1 MSKRPTRVR
10 ARSAVRSQTLK
21 PADRPRAALTGG
33 SPFGAGNHS
42 LFCDILEGRKNPML
56 TMASGNKRCESK
68 RCSQTEMIIH
78 KRRSEDL
85 LTFYLRHQD
94 ALSSP
99 CACHQSNV
107 FTLPCSDAMRRDIQ
121 VLQKFIKKYEPR
133 GAVVTKEE
141 VVIISADN
149 DVCKQTSPKNLTKAA
164 TLLEGHRVETESKG
178 CLEAQST
185 DLGEP
190 PGGRTRSQPPAPRD
204 QREPKDLGLPP
215 DDFSKKVYRLAATY
229 VAVAVGFLCWS
240 RLRLQLGNYYWLS
253 LTFVMYIALILLSS
267 ATSHMGSVSALTVT
281 AIGSTI
287 LGIISDSYES
297 LTVTL
302 VGGITA
308 AATLLLCLFALK
320 TNKPLT
326 NLTISST
333 LSVLWAAGAIACVVI
348 NSYKF
353 QALYALFGILFFATD
368 LTRTVTELQ
377 SQPMAMQRSMDHAE
391 AAQGLFI
398 PIAMIFFF
406 TLLLVG

>member
-1 MSKRPTRVR
+1 
-10 ARSAVRSQTLK
+10 
-21 PADRPRAALTGG
+21 
-33 SPFGAGNHS
+33 
-42 LFCDILEGRKNPML
+42 
-56 TMASGNKRCESK
+56 MASGNERSESK
-68 RCSQTEMIIH
+68 RCSRTEQITH
-78 KRRSEDL
+78 KRRNEDL

-94 ALSSP
+94 ALRSP
-99 CACHQSNV
+99 CACHQSNI

-121 VLQKFIKKYEPR
+121 VLQKFIRKYEPR

-141 VVIISADN
+141 VVIVSRDTE
-149 DVCKQTSPKNLTKAA
+149 VCKQMSPKSLTNTA
-164 TLLEGHRVETESKG
+164 TLMKEHRIEAGSRGCPES
-178 CLEAQST
+178 QST
-185 DLGEP
+185 DLGGP
-190 PGGRTRSQPPAPRD
+190 PRGRPRSQPPAPRD

-215 DDFSKKVYRLAATY
+215 DDFSKKVYGLAATY
-229 VAVAVGFLCWS
+229 LSVAVGLLGWS

-253 LTFVMYIALILLSS
+253 LTFVMCIALILLSS
-267 ATSHMGSVSALTVT
+267 AANQMGSMSAFYSFTVT
-281 AIGSTI
+281 VIGSAI

-297 LTVTL
+297 VTVML

-308 AATLLLCLFALK
+308 AATLLLYLFALK

-333 LSVLWAAGAIACVVI
+333 LSILWAAGAVACVMI

-377 SQPMAMQRSMDHAE
+377 SQPTEMQRSMDHAE

-398 PIAMIFFF
+398 PVAMIFFF